1 MLSFFF
7 PLEDYRA
14 LLDTPPLRRSQH
26 PRALCLFVSCNDM
39 FPFLFLPSVHLI
51 KVEVSKYLITMSF
64 WLELHTI
71 VVSKDVASPLGV
83 VIGYAHIWPIKMSL
97 VTTSKYVIWVD
108 IMWLVFVNLLCV
120 WHLDYLILVVFRANP
135 YVDLCIHNP
144 TWSALELGR
153 PLFAK

>member
-1 MLSFFF
+1 
-7 PLEDYRA
+7 
-14 LLDTPPLRRSQH
+14 
-26 PRALCLFVSCNDM
+26 
-39 FPFLFLPSVHLI
+39 
-51 KVEVSKYLITMSF
+51 MSF

-71 VVSKDVASPLGV
+71 VVSKDVVGPLSV

-144 TWSALELGR
+144 TWSA
-153 PLFAK
+153 